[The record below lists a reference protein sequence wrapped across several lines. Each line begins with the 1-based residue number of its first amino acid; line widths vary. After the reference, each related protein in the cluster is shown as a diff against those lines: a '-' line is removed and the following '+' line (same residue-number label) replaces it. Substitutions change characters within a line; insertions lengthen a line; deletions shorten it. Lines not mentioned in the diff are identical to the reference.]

1 MKKGSNT
8 VGLGVIALSL
18 LALNASPVKA
28 QIYQDAGIQVTID
41 RDPIRF
47 NGQQPVEQE
56 ARVLVPLRGVLEKM
70 GAFVRYDEQTKTV
83 IALRGATRI
92 TLPVGSRQALV
103 GEQPVSLDVPA
114 LIVNGSTMVPLRF
127 VAESLGAQVAYNVG
141 TRTVAIST
149 GAAMPASP
157 SVNAEPTGRASS
169 AVMAPVESTVSGTI
183 SAIYPNLAPRRVVV
197 RMDAG
202 ANIGQERTI
211 PLRGDALITVQRRAT
226 GKDIPVTLERVRV
239 GDTVQVRLTGDGAAS
254 SVEVTERAPDPN
266 RTITR
271 DNVPAA
277 RSARSARS
285 TAAVTVFRGEF
296 LDSEPVE
303 GTNRHKLK
311 MTDGRTIEVGGDAT
325 LLFGDQKVTFDDLRS
340 GDQITIEV
348 DPRTGRGT
356 RVKIAA
362 D

>member
-8 VGLGVIALSL
+8 VRLGVIALSL

-28 QIYQDAGIQVTID
+28 QIFQDAGIQVTID

-114 LIVNGSTMVPLRF
+114 RIVNGSTMVPLRF

-226 GKDIPVTLERVRV
+226 GKEIPVTLERVRV

-254 SVEVTERAPDPN
+254 AVEVTERAPDPN

-277 RSARSARS
+277 RSARSA
-285 TAAVTVFRGEF
+285 AAVTVFRGEF
-296 LDSEPVE
+296 LDSEQVA
-303 GTNRHKLK
+303 GTNRHRLK

-325 LLFGDQKVTFDDLRS
+325 LLYGDQRVTFADLRS
-340 GDQITIEV
+340 GDQVTIEV